1 MRILA
6 RFAKRFS
13 RGNRLRI
20 SNQLPYPLRMR
31 NSGVVEVSTLRAC
44 IEVFSKKDRKK
55 ILAVVVIQTLLGALD
70 LLGVVLVGIIGALAV
85 TGIQSGT
92 PGNRVSRALE
102 VLGLEGLSLQQQTAL
117 LGLVAAVI
125 FVGRTLF
132 SVLFTRKILFFIG
145 RRSALISGDLIRR
158 VLQLN
163 NLQINRRT
171 IQETIYSVTIGV
183 VAVTLGVV
191 GTSVSIIADVS
202 LLLVMAAGLLFVDPL
217 VALSTF
223 ILFSSIGFLLYKI
236 MHNRAVNLGKRD
248 AELNVLSNEKISEV
262 LTSYREATVRSRR
275 TYYANEISEA
285 RYRLSDVLAELAFM
299 PSISKYVIEGTMII
313 GGVSVAAL
321 QFTLQDSKHAIAT
334 LAVFLAA
341 GTRIAPAILRVQQGS
356 LLIKSNLGAAKST
369 LELIT
374 TLPPHSNSEEI
385 PTFQDSYPG
394 FNAEIRVA
402 NLSFYYPDSKTPA
415 LSDVNLVVS
424 PGSTCAIVGPSGS
437 GKTTLADLILGMFS
451 PTSGSV
457 EISSLSPSDVVHEF
471 PGAIAYV
478 PQDVSIIQGT
488 IRQNVALGYP
498 ISEATDERVA
508 EALKIAQLDQL
519 VSSLPFGMDTEVG
532 PRGTKLSGGQRQ
544 RLGIARAVFT
554 KPLILVLDE
563 STSALDVQTEL
574 EVSKAISEIP
584 YDVTKIII
592 AHRLSTVQSADQ
604 VVYIENG
611 SVIAIGKFE
620 EIRNAVPNF
629 DTQAK
634 LLGL

>member
-1 MRILA
+1 
-6 RFAKRFS
+6 
-13 RGNRLRI
+13 
-20 SNQLPYPLRMR
+20 MR
-31 NSGVVEVSTLRAC
+31 NSATVEVSTLRAC

-102 VLGLEGLSLQQQTAL
+102 VLGLEGLTLQQQTAL
-117 LGLVAAVI
+117 LGIVAAVI

-217 VALSTF
+217 VAMSTF

-369 LELIT
+369 LELIK
-374 TLPPHSNSEEI
+374 TLPPRSNSDEI
-385 PTFQDSYPG
+385 PAFQDCYPG
-394 FNAEIRVA
+394 FNSEIRVS
-402 NLSFYYPDSKTPA
+402 NLSFHYPESKTPA
-415 LSDVNLVVS
+415 LSDINLMVS

-451 PTSGSV
+451 PTSGTV
-457 EISSLSPSDVVHEF
+457 EISSLSPTDVLNKF

-498 ISEATDERVA
+498 ISDATDERVS
-508 EALKIAQLDQL
+508 EALNLAQLDDL
-519 VSSLPFGMDTEVG
+519 VSSLSLGMDTEVG

-574 EVSKAISEIP
+574 EVSKAINEIP

-611 SVIAIGKFE
+611 SIIAVGKFE
-620 EIRNAVPNF
+620 EIRKVVPNF